1 LKNDETGGLSQ
12 NSCNL
17 FLLQTNLPS
26 KMLLTSIR
34 IVPYS
39 DFTQY
44 TDEEVTMAIS
54 KTAGDVASNVIGE
67 NSYFTGT
74 FIINGSLRIDG
85 RFEGK
90 YLQADQLY
98 VGRGGKIKTNI
109 NAVSVIVEGLIIGNI
124 NASSRILLMPTAKV
138 YGDIK
143 TPELIIQNGV
153 VLEGRCTIANDLRST
168 AKDLI
173 ESEYERNKVIPEEF
187 LEKRKTS

>member
-1 LKNDETGGLSQ
+1 
-12 NSCNL
+12 
-17 FLLQTNLPS
+17 
-26 KMLLTSIR
+26 
-34 IVPYS
+34 
-39 DFTQY
+39 
-44 TDEEVTMAIS
+44 MAIA

-90 YLQADQLY
+90 HLQADQLY
-98 VGRGGKIKTNI
+98 IGRTGRIKTNI
-109 NAVSVIVEGLIIGNI
+109 VAVSIIVEGLIIGNI

-153 VLEGRCTIANDLRST
+153 ILEGRCTIANDLRTS
-168 AKDLI
+168 AKELI
-173 ESEYERNKVIPEEF
+173 EIEYEKNKIIPEEF
-187 LEKRKTS
+187 LEHRKKNS